1 MIPGQFIVSAAWFG
15 LAVLAVM
22 VASLLVVSVWAAA
35 FWWRDRRHDVGADQ
49 LRLLRDLDKHL
60 DRFVAKDPEMKAG
73 LARLAAAV
81 DGERQ
86 RGEAS

>member
-15 LAVLAVM
+15 LAILAVM
-22 VASLLVVSVWAAA
+22 VACLVIFAVWAAA

-49 LRLLRDLDKHL
+49 LRLLRNLDKHL
-60 DRFVAKDPEMKAG
+60 DRFVANDPEMKAG

-81 DGERQ
+81 DGEQNGRS
-86 RGEAS
+86 A